1 MQLEAPRPF
10 FENSLLE
17 HRTPIRRTQTAHSV
31 PGICYYYI
39 ICIYIHT
46 YVYIYLFIHV
56 FTYIYICLYIYKQNV
71 CIYIYICM
79 RDTWHTQVTVLPI
92 ETILS
97 TLQVLKTLWVSSASP
112 YPTRGPQRS
121 ESHILWKQRALG
133 LQGLPV
139 APNPTT

>member
-39 ICIYIHT
+39 IYIYTHICIYIYIYLFMYLHIFI
-46 YVYIYLFIHV
+46 YVYIYINKMYV
-56 FTYIYICLYIYKQNV
+56 
-71 CIYIYICM
+71 YIYICM

-97 TLQVLKTLWVSSASP
+97 TMQVLKTLWVSSASP